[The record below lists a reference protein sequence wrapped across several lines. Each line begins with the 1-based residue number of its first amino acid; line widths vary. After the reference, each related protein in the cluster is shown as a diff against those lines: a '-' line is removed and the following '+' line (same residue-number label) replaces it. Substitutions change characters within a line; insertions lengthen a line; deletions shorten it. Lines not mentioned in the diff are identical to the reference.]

1 MACFEF
7 VCCIII
13 IIMNTNSSGVIQHKS
28 NNLKR
33 IHDPVSNFYVN
44 GYLSC
49 KRIMIDQKIKREDKL
64 TSSPQQSC
72 DENNYVKLFVDVF
85 YYIFIHFIDISKV

>member
-1 MACFEF
+1 
-7 VCCIII
+7 
-13 IIMNTNSSGVIQHKS
+13 MNTNSSGVIQHKS

-49 KRIMIDQKIKREDKL
+49 KRIMIDQKIKRADKIV
-64 TSSPQQSC
+64 SSPQQSC
-72 DENNYVKLFVDVF
+72 DENNYVYLLM
-85 YYIFIHFIDISKV
+85 YYIVYLFTL